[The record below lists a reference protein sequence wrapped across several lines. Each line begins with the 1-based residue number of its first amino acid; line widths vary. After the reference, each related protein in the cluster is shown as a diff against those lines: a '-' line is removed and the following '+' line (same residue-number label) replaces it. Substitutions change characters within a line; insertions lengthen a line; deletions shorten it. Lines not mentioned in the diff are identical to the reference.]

1 LVLKYGKEFKIGLVS
16 LVVLLS
22 FIWILNFIKGYNL
35 FNPNDY
41 YYAVYPTSGGLQ
53 TGRPVKINGVRVGIV
68 SDISFFT
75 GDLSRVV
82 VKFEVDKDYQF
93 SKNSI
98 AEIAQGEGL
107 MSDVEMKIVL
117 LPGDVQAVKGDTL
130 TSRMAGGMTDAIF
143 AAINPIK
150 DQLTATLATMDS
162 VLKDIH
168 DVLNDS
174 TRENLSRSVASL
186 SVTLKNMEGITQ
198 HTESLLEK
206 NKDHFSS
213 IAQNTAASIEK
224 LNAVIDTASLSHTLK
239 DLEKTMAQLN
249 AISSQIAS
257 GEGTIGGMIYDEKLY
272 QNLSQATSSLGL
284 LIEDIKEH
292 PKKYINV
299 TVFGKKERTEK
310 KMVKDSLAA
319 ERLRAK
325 ASKK

>member
-1 LVLKYGKEFKIGLVS
+1 MKYGKEFKVGLVS
-16 LVVLLS
+16 LVILVS
-22 FIWILNFIKGYNL
+22 FIWVLNFIKGYNF

-68 SDISFFT
+68 SDISFYKN
-75 GDLSRVV
+75 DLSRVV
-82 VKFEVDKDYQF
+82 VRFEVDKDYQF

-117 LPGDVQAVKGDTL
+117 VPGDVMAAKGDTL

-150 DQLTATLATMDS
+150 DQLSSTLATMDS

-168 DVLNDS
+168 AVLNDS
-174 TRENLSRSVASL
+174 TRDNLSRSVASL
-186 SVTLKNMEGITQ
+186 SVTLKNMEGITS
-198 HTESLLEK
+198 HTESILSQ
-206 NKDHFSS
+206 NKAHLNT
-213 IAQNTAASIEK
+213 IAQNTASSIEK
-224 LNAVIDTASLSHTLK
+224 LNAVIDTASLNRTLK
-239 DLEKTMAQLN
+239 NLENTMAQLD

-257 GEGTIGGMIYDEKLY
+257 GKGTIGGMIYDKKLY
-272 QNLSQATSSLGL
+272 QDLTQATSSLGL
-284 LIEDIKEH
+284 LIEDIKKN
-292 PKKYINV
+292 PKKYVNV
-299 TVFGKKERTEK
+299 TVFGKKERTEL